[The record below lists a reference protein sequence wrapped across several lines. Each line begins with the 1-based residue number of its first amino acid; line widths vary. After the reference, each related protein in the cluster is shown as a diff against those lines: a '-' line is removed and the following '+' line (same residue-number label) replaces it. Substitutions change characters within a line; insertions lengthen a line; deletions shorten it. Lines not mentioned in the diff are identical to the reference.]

1 MILAYTIIG
10 SFIIAW
16 ALFMVVMTIRG
27 YGLISN
33 NDDEPD
39 EDL

>member
-1 MILAYTIIG
+1 MKIGFIIIG
-10 SFIIAW
+10 LFVIAW
-16 ALFMVVMTIRG
+16 ALFMAIMTVRG
-27 YGLISN
+27 DGLISN